1 MGITLAI
8 LSCVGTMP
16 LSKESRKMWCKA
28 LAMLKIIFLRKLVE
42 IPLWLGVFLSC
53 NSLVASRISEMV
65 TGVFLR
71 LNSELLFGIFSVGDK
86 LDGLILLTTST
97 AAVTKNLL
105 KLSAISKGSLIL
117 LPLTI
122 RDVQLSFLF
131 LVLRMAL

>member
-1 MGITLAI
+1 
-8 LSCVGTMP
+8 
-16 LSKESRKMWCKA
+16 
-28 LAMLKIIFLRKLVE
+28 
-42 IPLWLGVFLSC
+42 
-53 NSLVASRISEMV
+53 MV

-71 LNSELLFGIFSVGDK
+71 LNSELLFGIFAVGDK
-86 LDGLILLTTST
+86 LDGLILLITST
-97 AAVTKNLL
+97 AAVAKNLL